1 MSSWRVTGD
10 VIVLSFKVALCLFLR
25 GAHWCSA
32 VVCPAVL
39 YVCCVNV
46 TNSYALPLSLCGQTK
61 LPAGVSSLFI
71 VTTQYWYTYW
81 HLKPFKALE
90 CWYLS
95 VVECTW
101 ICGCARTFV
110 CTPLENT
117 SLPIMKFHWYHRQ
130 HRVIE
135 LRGDLSTFVC
145 MCVCVCGVE
154 WMCAWHVRC
163 CALKRLTVCLIR
175 RRTFASLIVCS
186 SLSWVNRSPQF
197 YLLDWLIETVLWL
210 WVSYCNMFGRSRND
224 IS

>member
-1 MSSWRVTGD
+1 MQPLCNELLAASHWWCHRALIPSRTLPV
-10 VIVLSFKVALCLFLR
+10 FKESTLVQCCRLPCRLIRLLCECHKL
-25 GAHWCSA
+25 
-32 VVCPAVL
+32 L
-39 YVCCVNV
+39 YI
-46 TNSYALPLSLCGQTK
+46 LPLSLCGQTK

-145 MCVCVCGVE
+145 VWCRMNVRMTGSLLCSQASDGVFDKAAYI
-154 WMCAWHVRC
+154 CI
-163 CALKRLTVCLIR
+163 LNCLFF
-175 RRTFASLIVCS
+175 T
-186 SLSWVNRSPQF
+186 
-197 YLLDWLIETVLWL
+197 
-210 WVSYCNMFGRSRND
+210 
-224 IS
+224 